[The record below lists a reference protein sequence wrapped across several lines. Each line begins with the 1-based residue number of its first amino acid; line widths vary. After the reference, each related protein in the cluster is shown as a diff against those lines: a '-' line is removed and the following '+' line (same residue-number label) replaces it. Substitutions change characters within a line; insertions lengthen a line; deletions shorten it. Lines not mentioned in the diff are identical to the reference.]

1 MISACEQSGAERRRL
16 LQESEAALKASL
28 GDRVDALALAVCRA
42 PDSESMTRALAEVN
56 AWPSDAVIV
65 EALEAWQRRFIAQ
78 YQALAEEHSA
88 ELHELLRRQQLHTG
102 RVGKRVAGDATAF
115 GKLLGTTSQL
125 ASKAGHSRDTWYGIV
140 KVVSRGTYKFKPWGA
155 IKGASAAKALGAR
168 LAAVGIVITAAEQYF
183 DRRASRKRAE
193 LKDQILNDAR
203 ASVDA
208 ALLDFLW
215 QQPVD
220 ADKTPAGL
228 FVPAQRETKDLA
240 DDVERLRDER
250 TAAADH
256 LETLHMR
263 QDAARLRL
271 EELTT

>member
-1 MISACEQSGAERRRL
+1 MISACEQSVAERRRL

-28 GDRVDALALAVCRA
+28 GDRVDAMALAVCRA
-42 PDSESMTRALAEVN
+42 PDAASMTRALAELN

-65 EALEAWQRRFIAQ
+65 EALEAWQRRFITQ

-88 ELHELLRRQQLHTG
+88 ELQELLRRQQLHTG
-102 RVGKRVAGDATAF
+102 RVGRSVAGDATAF

-140 KVVSRGTYKFKPWGA
+140 KIVSRGTYKFKPWGA

-215 QQPVD
+215 QEPGD
-220 ADKTPAGL
+220 AEKTPTGL
-228 FVPAQRETKDLA
+228 FVPAQRETEELA
-240 DDVERLRDER
+240 DEVEQLRDKR
-250 TAAADH
+250 TSATDH
-256 LETLHMR
+256 LEALHIR
-263 QDAARLRL
+263 EAAARLRL